1 MIRFLKRAKAFMDR
15 GNNALYV
22 SVPLYILWSIYCY
35 AFLL

>member
-1 MIRFLKRAKAFMDR
+1 MIRFFKRAKAFMDR

-22 SVPLYILWSIYCY
+22 FIPLYVLFSIYCY